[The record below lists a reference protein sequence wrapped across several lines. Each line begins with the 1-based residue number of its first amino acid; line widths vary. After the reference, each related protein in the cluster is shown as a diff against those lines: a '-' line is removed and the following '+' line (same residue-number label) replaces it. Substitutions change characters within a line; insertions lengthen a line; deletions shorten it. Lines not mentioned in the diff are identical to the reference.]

1 MEYDK
6 IEYKRPMTQSNQ
18 NTTDEQYLTKQQY
31 ANEDQLS
38 VRIRTHELFTHP
50 KIDFPQWV
58 LDHLDWEEIHTVLDV
73 GCGAGIYIPYLQK
86 YLSPQGFIISA
97 DLSLGMLLAVAA
109 KTFVRNAIL
118 LNARAR
124 QIPLPDASCDVVLA
138 NHMLY
143 HVPDIPAV
151 IREIRRVLRPGGVL
165 IATTN
170 AETSMLAFLDEIQA
184 AYQAL
189 GASIS
194 AWQTPFRKN
203 FSLENGGQFI
213 APHLNRMKIHRLES
227 ALIFPEAAP
236 VLAYIQSMHTFYQ
249 PNLPAHIAWTAVL
262 KQLQTQIETTIKHD
276 GAYHVSKTSGV
287 FIAYKG

>member
-1 MEYDK
+1 
-6 IEYKRPMTQSNQ
+6 
-18 NTTDEQYLTKQQY
+18 
-31 ANEDQLS
+31 
-38 VRIRTHELFTHP
+38 
-50 KIDFPQWV
+50 
-58 LDHLDWEEIHTVLDV
+58 
-73 GCGAGIYIPYLQK
+73 
-86 YLSPQGFIISA
+86 
-97 DLSLGMLLAVAA
+97 
-109 KTFVRNAIL
+109 
-118 LNARAR
+118 
-124 QIPLPDASCDVVLA
+124 
-138 NHMLY
+138 MLY

-203 FSLENGGQFI
+203 FSLENGGKFI